1 MGRRRLEY
9 WLALSMLR
17 GIERMNVGTLL
28 ETFGSPEEIFSAGGN
43 GFEGATASFSKSMRE
58 FDAWDRVEREIEQA
72 GKNNIRIV
80 PFDDPGYPALLR
92 RTFDP
97 PCLLYMKGNVYR
109 EDLPA
114 VAIVGTRQ
122 PSHYGLKMAET
133 LGRELAYS
141 GALIVSG
148 MARGCDT
155 AAHRGALSADGF
167 TAAVLGTGVDMIY
180 PGESK
185 KLYGEIAEKGVL
197 ISEYP
202 MSTPPL
208 QYNFPRRNRI
218 ISGLSLGVVVVEAP
232 QRSGS
237 LMTARLSLEYG
248 RDVFAVPGQA
258 TSYKSSGTNKLIKE
272 GAALVESAADV
283 AVALSIT
290 PFSRDAK
297 DGGQPVVE
305 GDEALF
311 LDALEEGPMHID
323 GLLERTGVGAAR
335 AATVLLQMELK
346 GYVEQKPGKQFV
358 RRI

>member
-1 MGRRRLEY
+1 MGRKRLEY
-9 WLALSMLR
+9 WLALSMIR
-17 GIERMNVGTLL
+17 GIERMNVGALL
-28 ETFGSPEEIFSAGGN
+28 ETFGAPEEIFSAGAAGI
-43 GFEGATASFSKSMRE
+43 EGSPAAFVKSLRE
-58 FDAWDRVEREIEQA
+58 FNAWDRVKAAIESAQ
-72 GKNNIRIV
+72 KQNVRIV
-80 PFDDPGYPALLR
+80 PFDGPGYPSLLKK
-92 RTFDP
+92 TFDP
-97 PCLLYMKGNVYR
+97 PCLLYMKGNAYR
-109 EDLPA
+109 DELPA
-114 VAIVGTRQ
+114 VAIVGTRH
-122 PSHYGLKMAET
+122 PSHYGLGMAET
-133 LGRELAYS
+133 LGKELAYS
-141 GALIVSG
+141 GAMIVSG

-167 TAAVLGTGVDMIY
+167 TAAVLGTGVDIVY

-185 KLYGEIAEKGVL
+185 KLYEEIAEKGVL

-202 MSTPPL
+202 LSTPPL
-208 QYNFPRRNRI
+208 AHNFPQRNRI

-248 RDVFAVPGQA
+248 REVFAVPGQV

-283 AVALSIT
+283 AAVLSIT
-290 PFSRDAK
+290 PCSMDAHEG
-297 DGGQPVVE
+297 DRPVVE

-311 LDALEEGPMHID
+311 WDALEDGPMHID
-323 GLLERTGVGAAR
+323 SLLEKTGVSAGK
-335 AATVLLQMELK
+335 AATVLLNMELK